1 MSLYIVKPFP
11 NSDAVGRGR
20 RVLRGAGSF
29 RGGRGWDV
37 GQRGMGDLRV
47 FGRKDWGATSRG
59 TWLGKGKGQSCGNE
73 GGRRWVGGERCRTK
87 RVRSGERL
95 TREADALKNV
105 TWSGSAH
112 RQHTRLSSEIGS
124 AARPTRFRGCHM
136 PSSHFDFF
144 FSLHSEFVI
153 YTCRYLWASW
163 LRL

>member
-1 MSLYIVKPFP
+1 MGWSV
-11 NSDAVGRGR
+11 SDVCYVEQGLFEAVVLGTLANEVWAICETSAVRIGAR
-20 RVLRGAGSF
+20 RAGEL
-29 RGGRGWDV
+29 GWE
-37 GQRGMGDLRV
+37 RERE
-47 FGRKDWGATSRG
+47 
-59 TWLGKGKGQSCGNE
+59 SCGNE

-95 TREADALKNV
+95 TREVDALKDV

-112 RQHTRLSSEIGS
+112 GQTPRDMRRLSSENQKLAVRLAPLVS
-124 AARPTRFRGCHM
+124 EAATCH
-136 PSSHFDFF
+136 HTLIF